1 MLGTFRSWSVK
12 EVSGAGKAWNNPGFY
27 YWIYRLMDAAAR
39 AKQLYILS
47 HKASMNKNVS
57 GFFVILI
64 ACLDIGI

>member
-1 MLGTFRSWSVK
+1 MRVVLRKWTPR
-12 EVSGAGKAWNNPGFY
+12 
-27 YWIYRLMDAAAR
+27 AAAR